1 MSKYPIK
8 KEFFPFNHLN
18 PPISKGFLKIAVP
31 FIKTP
36 RFIYKDKRLDTRRI
50 EIASYDGLLADYFNT
65 REDVD
70 VIVKG
75 LRAGS
80 DFENE
85 FQMALTNRKLAPEI
99 ETLFMM
105 PQEEHSYVT
114 ASMVRELVRYNQD
127 ASQFVTNAVLKHIR
141 AYIERNRK

>member
-1 MSKYPIK
+1 
-8 KEFFPFNHLN
+8 
-18 PPISKGFLKIAVP
+18 
-31 FIKTP
+31 
-36 RFIYKDKRLDTRRI
+36 
-50 EIASYDGLLADYFNT
+50 
-65 REDVD
+65 
-70 VIVKG
+70 
-75 LRAGS
+75 
-80 DFENE
+80 
-85 FQMALTNRKLAPEI
+85 MALTNRKLAPEI